1 MLLLTML
8 SLLCG
13 VKGVAAQQAVI
24 VWFDPMAGQ
33 VNVGETTTV
42 KLIVDA
48 QNAVNSFDLTF
59 EYDPKIVLLDS
70 WTYGGFLTKLSA
82 LKNEATP
89 GRLWLVSVQLGVP
102 PVTGAGVLLE
112 FTLRGVAPGT
122 SALTFSQVKF
132 ADALGVQYNAGVT
145 EGAISVVA
153 GLPPTSTLTLAPT
166 ATLTLV
172 PTQVPTATTRPA
184 TQAPTATRTS
194 IPIPQPTSMPRVQST
209 ATRTLAPTRT
219 LTAGA
224 AATSSYPTATR
235 PANGVG
241 STQSMASAQ
250 PGLQQTTLTKIPAA
264 KIDAAATQT
273 IEANL
278 AWATLEAMSTA
289 YATDPTVTQVRP
301 TVAPETAPVAD
312 EENSKP
318 NLTAGIILF
327 DLIVLAFIVYLLW
340 RRGRKNLEGKS

>member
-1 MLLLTML
+1 MRLTGLRKGLLLVIL
-8 SLLCG
+8 ILLFG
-13 VKGVAAQQAVI
+13 VEGVHAQQQVI
-24 VWFDPMAGQ
+24 VWFDPMDAQ
-33 VNVGETTTV
+33 VNAGETTTV

-48 QNAVNSFDLTF
+48 QNAVGGFDLTF
-59 EYDPKIVLLDS
+59 EYDPNVVLLES
-70 WTYGGFLTKLSA
+70 WKYGGFLTKLSA

-122 SALTFSQVKF
+122 SALTFTQVKF
-132 ADALGVQYNAGVT
+132 ADASGVQYDAGETV
-145 EGAISVVA
+145 GAISVVA
-153 GLPPTSTLTLAPT
+153 GPVPTATLTLAPT

-172 PTQVPTATTRPA
+172 PTQAPTATARPA

-194 IPIPQPTSMPRVQST
+194 IPIPQPTSTPQVQS
-209 ATRTLAPTRT
+209 
-219 LTAGA
+219 
-224 AATSSYPTATR
+224 TATR

-241 STQSMASAQ
+241 TNPSMATAQ

-264 KIDAAATQT
+264 EIGAAANQT
-273 IEANL
+273 LEANL
-278 AWATLEAMSTA
+278 AWATLEALSSA
-289 YATDPTVTQVRP
+289 YATDPTVTMVRS
-301 TVAPETAPVAD
+301 TVAPETALVAD
-312 EENSKP
+312 EDNSKP

-340 RRGRKNLEGKS
+340 RRRRKNMEGKL

>member
-1 MLLLTML
+1 MLLLTVL
-8 SLLCG
+8 SLLCS
-13 VKGVAAQQAVI
+13 VKGVHAQQAVI
-24 VWFDPMAGQ
+24 VWFDPMAAQ
-33 VNVGETTTV
+33 VNAGETTTV

-48 QNAVNSFDLTF
+48 QNAVNSFDLIF
-59 EYDPKIVLLDS
+59 EYDSNVVLLES
-70 WTYGGFLTKLSA
+70 WKYGGFLSKLST

-89 GRLWLVSVQLGVP
+89 GRLRLVSVQLGGSP
-102 PVTGAGVLLE
+102 ISGAGVLLE

-122 SALTFSQVKF
+122 SALTFSKVEF
-132 ADALGVQYNAGVT
+132 ADASGVLYIAGVT
-145 EGAISVVA
+145 DGVITVVA
-153 GLPPTSTLTLAPT
+153 GVLPMPTLTLAPT

-172 PTQVPTATTRPA
+172 PTQAPTVTARPA

-209 ATRTLAPTRT
+209 ATR
-219 LTAGA
+219 
-224 AATSSYPTATR
+224 

-241 STQSMASAQ
+241 TTQSKATAR

-264 KIDAAATQT
+264 EIDAAATQT
-273 IEANL
+273 CEANF
-278 AWATLEAMSTA
+278 AGATLEAMSTA

-301 TVAPETAPVAD
+301 TVATETALVAD

-318 NLTAGIILF
+318 NLTAAIILF
-327 DLIVLAFIVYLLW
+327 DLLVLAFIVYLLW